1 MHLAILLDERITDWE
16 AKGEI
21 LPGYF
26 NPADAFD
33 RITIVGLPMDNPTPD
48 TIQDLSGK
56 AQSTFVPIGLDRK
69 WLALALVAPGL
80 ACLKWALM
88 PLLRQF
94 EASHPDMI
102 RAYGDGMA
110 AVAAWVVGEALGIP
124 YVVSLHT
131 TPDPRLLSQFAT
143 PRDRLWRR
151 LLRKAVRP
159 ALDKA
164 AHVIAVY
171 SPILDFLPPAVQAK
185 TTVIPNVVAAGTEKR
200 PNSPNPGASASG
212 TALHVLWVGR
222 LIPGRDPG
230 PVVDAVLHTPDVYLT
245 LIGDGPLRPIV
256 QGRVASHPEGVRISF
271 IPSLPNRQLVGR
283 LTDWDVLAVRT
294 DYAEL
299 AKPVMEAALAGLAV
313 IVNREPSESLEE
325 YKGFPAIFVDAT
337 PASYAAAFTSLLND
351 RVRLKTLADDVRQ
364 QSWRRWNP
372 RDVAL
377 RAADVMRSVAEGHL
391 ES

>member
-1 MHLAILLDERITDWE
+1 MNLGILLDERITDWE

-33 RITIVGLPMDNPTPD
+33 QVTIIGLPMDTPGPD
-48 TIQDLSGK
+48 TVQDLSGK
-56 AQSTFVPIGLDRK
+56 ARSTFTSMGLDRK
-69 WLALALVAPGL
+69 WLALALAAPGL
-80 ACLKWALM
+80 ACLKLALR
-88 PLLRQF
+88 PLLSQF
-94 EASHPDMI
+94 EEHRPDII

-131 TPDPRLLSQFAT
+131 TPDPRLLNQFAT

-159 ALDKA
+159 ALANA
-164 AHVIAVY
+164 AHIIAVY
-171 SPILDFLPPAVQAK
+171 SPILGFLPPTVRAK
-185 TTVIPNVVAAGTEKR
+185 TSIIPNVVAAGTGR
-200 PNSPNPGASASG
+200 QLNPPDPDIHRAGKG
-212 TALHVLWVGR
+212 LHVLWVGR

-230 PVVDAVLHTPDVYLT
+230 PVVDAVLNTPNVHLT
-245 LIGDGPLRPIV
+245 LVGDGPLRPIV
-256 QGRVASHPEGVRISF
+256 QRRVASHPEVGRISF
-271 IPSLPNRQLVGR
+271 IPSLPNRQLVAR
-283 LTDWDVLAVRT
+283 LTDWDVMAVRT
-294 DYAEL
+294 DYAEV
-299 AKPVMEAALAGLAV
+299 AKPVMEAALAGLPV

-325 YKGFPAIFVDAT
+325 YKGFPAIFVNTT
-337 PASYAAAFTSLLND
+337 PASYAAVFTSLLND
-351 RVRLKTLADDVRQ
+351 RAGLRALAGDVRQ
-364 QSWRRWNP
+364 ESWRRWNP

-377 RAADVMRSVAEGHL
+377 RAADVMRNVVEKHL

>member
-33 RITIVGLPMDNPTPD
+33 QVSIIGLPMDVPGPD
-48 TIQDLSGK
+48 TIRDLSGK
-56 AQSTFVPIGLDRK
+56 ARSTFISIGLDRK
-69 WLALALVAPGL
+69 WLALALAAPG
-80 ACLKWALM
+80 AVCLKWALR
-88 PLLRQF
+88 PLLSQF
-94 EASHPDMI
+94 EAVRPDII

-110 AVAAWVVGEALGIP
+110 AVAAWVIGEALGIP

-151 LLRKAVRP
+151 LLRKAVRS
-159 ALDKA
+159 ALVKA

-171 SPILDFLPPAVQAK
+171 SPILDFLPPAVRAK
-185 TTVIPNVVAAGTEKR
+185 TTVIPNVVAVETGKR
-200 PNSPNPGASASG
+200 TNSPDPDIPGTG

-230 PVVDAVLHTPDVYLT
+230 PVVDAVLNTPDVYLT
-245 LIGDGPLRPIV
+245 LIGDGPLRSIV
-256 QGRVASHPEGVRISF
+256 QRRVAGHPQVGRISF
-271 IPSLPNRQLVGR
+271 IPSLPNRQLVAR

-299 AKPVMEAALAGLAV
+299 AKPVMEAALAGLPV
-313 IVNREPSESLEE
+313 IVNREPSASLEE
-325 YKGFPAIFVDAT
+325 YKGFPAIFVDTT
-337 PASYAAAFTSLLND
+337 PASYAAVFTSLLND
-351 RVRLKTLADDVRQ
+351 RAGLRTLAGDVRQ
-364 QSWRRWNP
+364 GAWRRWNP

-377 RAADVMRSVAEGHL
+377 RAAGVMRNVAEKHL

>member
-33 RITIVGLPMDNPTPD
+33 QVTIIGLPMDNPGLD
-48 TIQDLSGK
+48 TIRDLSGK
-56 AQSTFVPIGLDRK
+56 AQSAFISMGLDRK
-69 WLALALVAPGL
+69 WLALALVVPGL
-80 ACLKWALM
+80 ACLKWALR

-94 EASHPDMI
+94 AASRPDII

-110 AVAAWVVGEALGIP
+110 AGAAWVIGEALGIP

-131 TPDPRLLSQFAT
+131 TPDPRRLSQFAT

-159 ALDKA
+159 ALAKA
-164 AHVIAVY
+164 GHVIAVY
-171 SPILDFLPPAVQAK
+171 SPILGFLPPAVRDK

-200 PNSPNPGASASG
+200 SETPDPDVPAADA
-212 TALHVLWVGR
+212 ALHVLWVGR

-230 PVVDAVLHTPDVYLT
+230 PVVEAVLNTPDVYLT
-245 LIGDGPLRPIV
+245 IVGDGPLRPIV
-256 QGRVASHPEGVRISF
+256 QGRVASHPEGVRVNF
-271 IPSLPNRQLVGR
+271 IPSLPNSQLVAR
-283 LTDWDVLAVRT
+283 LAGWDVLAVRT

-313 IVNREPSESLEE
+313 IVNREPSQSLEE

-337 PASYAAAFTSLLND
+337 PASYAAAFTRLLND
-351 RVRLKTLADDVRQ
+351 RAGLRILAEDVRQ
-364 QSWRRWNP
+364 ESWRRWNP

-377 RAADVMRSVAEGHL
+377 RAADVMRNVAEEHL

>member
-1 MHLAILLDERITDWE
+1 MHLAIILDERITDWE

-26 NPADAFD
+26 NPADAFGQVTV
-33 RITIVGLPMDNPTPD
+33 IGLPMDTPAPD
-48 TIQDLSGK
+48 TIRDLSGN
-56 AQSTFVPIGLDRK
+56 AQSAFISMGLDRK

-80 ACLKWALM
+80 ACLKWALR

-94 EASHPDMI
+94 EASRPDII

-110 AVAAWVVGEALGIP
+110 AVAAWIIGEALGIP

-159 ALDKA
+159 ALAKA
-164 AHVIAVY
+164 GHVIAVY
-171 SPILDFLPPAVQAK
+171 SPILDFLPPAVRGK
-185 TTVIPNVVAAGTEKR
+185 TTVIPNVVAAGAGKR
-200 PNSPNPGASASG
+200 PNPSDPDISGTG

-230 PVVDAVLHTPDVYLT
+230 PVVDAVLNTPDVYLT
-245 LIGDGPLRPIV
+245 LVGDGPLRPIV
-256 QGRVASHPEGVRISF
+256 QGRVASHPAGVRISF

-283 LTDWDVLAVRT
+283 LTDWDVLVVRT

-313 IVNREPSESLEE
+313 ILNREPSENLEE

-337 PASYAAAFTSLLND
+337 PASYAEVFTSLLND
-351 RVRLKTLADDVRQ
+351 RAKLRTLADDVRQ
-364 QSWRRWNP
+364 ESWRRWNP

-377 RAADVMRSVAEGHL
+377 RAADVMRNASRRNFGG
-391 ES
+391 